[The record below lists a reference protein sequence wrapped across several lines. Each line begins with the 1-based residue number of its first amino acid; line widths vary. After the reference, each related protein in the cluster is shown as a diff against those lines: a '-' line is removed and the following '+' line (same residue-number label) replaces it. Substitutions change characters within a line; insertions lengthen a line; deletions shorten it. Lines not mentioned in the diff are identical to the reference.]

1 LHQPFIDFAE
11 SGIARKAG
19 KRRTIARGHN
29 PLGFRGE
36 GQVKEGFAISAES
49 NAKNG

>member
-1 LHQPFIDFAE
+1 L
-11 SGIARKAG
+11 RKAELQE
-19 KRRTIARGHN
+19 KQENARTIARGHN

-36 GQVKEGFAISAES
+36 GQVKEGFAISAGS